1 MILDE
6 KDIPLDKKSF
16 LLSMLAN
23 LTSSLENVVGLEEAE
38 GFFSIVG
45 ATIGEDLSKEY
56 RKVFGRNSLTT
67 QEIANVLVDLKRRI
81 DGGFSMERI
90 TDETIILVNDR
101 CPFGDKALGRKSLC
115 MMTSNVFGSIASDA
129 AGQANVELRE
139 TIASGSPRCR
149 VVVYLNQLEA
159 PGLQYFASNGDG

>member
-1 MILDE
+1 MEMDDLNIS
-6 KDIPLDKKSF
+6 LDKKSF
-16 LLSMLAN
+16 LLEMLAN
-23 LTSSLENVVGLEEAE
+23 LTSSLESVVGLEESE
-38 GFFSIVG
+38 GFFSLVG
-45 ATIGEDLSKEY
+45 ATIGEDLSNQY
-56 RKVFGRNSLTT
+56 RRAFGRDNLST
-67 QEIANVLVDLKRRI
+67 QEIADVLVDLKRRI
-81 DGGFSMERI
+81 DGGFSIERV

-149 VVVYLNQLEA
+149 IVVYLNQLDA
-159 PGLQYFASNGDG
+159 PGIQYFASNGD